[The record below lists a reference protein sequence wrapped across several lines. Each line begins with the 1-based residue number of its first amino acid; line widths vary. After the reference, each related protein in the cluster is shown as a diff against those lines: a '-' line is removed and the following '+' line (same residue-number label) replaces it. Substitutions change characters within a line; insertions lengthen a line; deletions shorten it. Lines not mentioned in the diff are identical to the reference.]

1 MHVCKKSITFAAK
14 MKRRDIMST
23 ITKAEIAEHYVSV
36 EQMHEDLK
44 NLVHN
49 FYARTRKQEAA
60 A

>member
-1 MHVCKKSITFAAK
+1 
-14 MKRRDIMST
+14 MST